1 MENVM
6 HLVRSLQTG
15 ELKLLRHFYKFQ
27 KDNESKKINL
37 LFEIALKHKNSKRKE
52 DLDHKALLEL
62 YNGSRKYESSLGK
75 LKCRLKNDI
84 MNILLLQNSSQKF
97 EAKHDMAIYDCR
109 RMLLQGEILM
119 GRGMHS
125 EGIGLLEKASFI
137 AEKNELF
144 AEQILIDEL
153 CRNYTL
159 LRSGEDAF
167 RQFMKRIDKNTSL
180 LEKVQFA
187 KYFHYEMTASR
198 LFNPSSI
205 QPVEE
210 WENKLSII
218 KKDYE
223 ASGSVKIGYYYN
235 LSAMNFYR
243 EVYQFEKSLEYG
255 LQLQKDCKANEILKT
270 PFYSGKINMELAK
283 CYLLM
288 EQYDK
293 AIVHANHSI
302 TSFDKDMLKELTSLE
317 ILLQCHVMKGEN
329 KKVDEILT
337 DAFLKLSMQPDEFIF
352 SKWQF
357 LKAGVEFRRNDLNAT
372 LLSLKECN
380 GLMKN
385 KSGWLLAY
393 SLFEV
398 MCKIETGNLEWME
411 YRSEALKKLM
421 HRYNKS
427 AAAGQ
432 NKRFYLIYKV
442 LRKLH
447 KNNYD
452 YVQTV
457 TDERDNIMLLA
468 ETKYS
473 YSWHMSGQEPVPFD
487 RWVKEKAA
495 QQLKDREKKSKKL
508 VA

>member
-1 MENVM
+1 M

-27 KDNESKKINL
+27 KDNDSKKINL
-37 LFEIALKHKNSKRKE
+37 LFEIAMKHKNAKKIE
-52 DLDHKALLEL
+52 GLDLKALKEL
-62 YNGSRKYESSLGK
+62 YNGNRKYESTLGK

-84 MNILLLQNSSQKF
+84 MNILLLQGSSQKF

-109 RMLLQGEILM
+109 KMLLQGEILM
-119 GRGMHS
+119 GRGMYG
-125 EGIGLLEKASFI
+125 EGISLLEKASFI
-137 AEKNELF
+137 AQKNELF

-159 LRSGEDAF
+159 LKSGEDAF
-167 RQFMKRIDKNTSL
+167 KQFMKRIEKNTAL

-205 QPVEE
+205 QPIEE
-210 WENKLSII
+210 WENKMNII

-223 ASGSVKIGYYYN
+223 DTGSVKIGYYYN

-255 LQLQKDCKANEILKT
+255 LKLLKDSKSSEILRT

-288 EQYDK
+288 EEYDK
-293 AIVHANHSI
+293 AILHANSSLR
-302 TSFDKDMLKELTSLE
+302 SFDKDILNELTALE
-317 ILLQCHVMKGEN
+317 ILLQCYLMKGDGT
-329 KKVDEILT
+329 KVDNILSE
-337 DAFLKLSMQPDEFIF
+337 AFCKLNIQPDEFIF

-357 LKAGVEFRRNDLNAT
+357 LKAGVDFRRNDLNSALT
-372 LLSLKECN
+372 ALKDCN
-380 GLMKN
+380 GLQKN

-411 YRSEALKKLM
+411 YRSDALKKIM

-427 AAAGQ
+427 TTAGQ
-432 NKRFYLIYKV
+432 NKRFYLVYKV
-442 LRKLH
+442 LRRLQ

-452 YVQTV
+452 YLQTV
-457 TDERDNIMLLA
+457 SDERDNIMLLS
-468 ETKYS
+468 ETRYS
-473 YSWHMSGQEPVPFD
+473 YSWYNSGHEPVPFD
-487 RWVKEKAA
+487 KWIKSKAA
-495 QQLKDREKKSKKL
+495 QQLKEKKAKSKL